1 MILSGKKYSSKG
13 RIRYGSSLFIDDSD
27 EKITDSIRGYT
38 RNSSIKYVLFLLVI
52 LKLITGNAI
61 GLFVAFFVFYTTY
74 ILSVRN
80 LHIQFTSKRLLVISE
95 FRYQRLTY
103 ILGYM
108 YLGVSFYVL
117 LNFIFPKYYNST
129 YNLQIIEFFFEFLH
143 FLPVFYVVYSQIIL
157 FYESTLIRLD
167 SLISFIVYF
176 FYSIQFL
183 KMKYHFQ
190 EIHYSHVTEEII
202 KLKKDRNPILLP
214 FIVIT
219 SIYAQ
224 IILFDGVNL
233 VTSLI
238 FAVIYVY
245 ATNRTIAKLS
255 LFGSY
260 GRTLLD
266 SVHLL
271 PTEFFRTTRATA
283 SIFGW
288 EHQGNYYS
296 RPFPYNVIPKEVA
309 SNYETGLRA
318 STIDAL
324 KQANGI
330 GLVFSG
336 FTNLFVILLL
346 FKFAF
351 ENNTEAI
358 PTVILICI
366 GLILI
371 SYLVWLIA
379 SQFTKYQYKVQ
390 REESLMIGRDFI
402 GRYIE
407 PNLWI
412 VRGSKL
418 EGTRLQRGVK
428 TRTVRYD
435 RTRGL
440 LISWQSVS
448 LNIFL
453 IIIIIL
459 TVIWI
464 QLGALN
470 IGNIVYIFPFVIDQ
484 SLNFITDKASA
495 ELGFFIIAGYV
506 FWAILYLNYPKFY
519 ARSRPQLFLEMQY
532 PRSIPI
538 ILKNFKEHQNASIQ
552 FTKCLINS
560 SRPKRRKTK
569 GRPGIFQLQIL
580 LESIELH
587 NEELKNHMLSF
598 SFGEIESKGESVNLG
613 DYRSIKLALIN
624 RLRISGELGF
634 PRLLINT
641 NVKGL
646 KFNYKLKDTY
656 DLEINSENILVI
668 SIEDKLTISLS
679 VSVKAMA
686 Q

>member
-27 EKITDSIRGYT
+27 EQITDSIRGYT
-38 RNSSIKYVLFLLVI
+38 RNSSIKYVLILLII
-52 LKLITGNAI
+52 LKLVTGNVI
-61 GLFVAFFVFYTTY
+61 GLFVAIFVFYTTY

-80 LHIQFTSKRLLVISE
+80 LHIQFTNERLLVISE
-95 FRYQRLTY
+95 FRHQRLVY
-103 ILGYM
+103 MLGYVS
-108 YLGVSFYVL
+108 LGISFYVL
-117 LNFIFPKYYNST
+117 LNFIFPKYYNSS
-129 YNLQIIEFFFEFLH
+129 YNLQIIEFFFEFFH
-143 FLPVFYVVYSQIIL
+143 FLPVFYVVYSQIII
-157 FYESTLIRLD
+157 FYESILIRLD
-167 SLISFIVYF
+167 SLITFIVYF
-176 FYSIQFL
+176 VYGIQFL

-214 FIVIT
+214 FIILT

-224 IILFDGVNL
+224 VILFNGFSL

-260 GRTLLD
+260 GKPLLD
-266 SVHLL
+266 NVHLL

-351 ENNTEAI
+351 ENNREAL
-358 PTVILICI
+358 PTVILICV

-371 SYLVWLIA
+371 SYLVWQIT
-379 SQFTKYQYKVQ
+379 SQFAKYQYKAQ
-390 REESLMIGRDFI
+390 AEESLMIGRNFI

-440 LISWQSVS
+440 QISWQSIS
-448 LNIFL
+448 LNVLIILL
-453 IIIIIL
+453 III
-459 TVIWI
+459 TGIWI

-470 IGNIVYIFPFVIDQ
+470 IGNFVYIFPFVIDQ
-484 SLNFITDKASA
+484 SLNFINDKASA
-495 ELGFFIIAGYV
+495 ELGFFILAGYV
-506 FWAILYLNYPKFY
+506 FWAILYFNYPKYY

-538 ILKNFKEHQNASIQ
+538 ILKNFKEHQDASIQ

-560 SRPKRRKTK
+560 SRPMRRKTK

-587 NEELKNHMLSF
+587 DKELSNHVLSF
-598 SFGEIESKGESVNLG
+598 FFGEIQSKGESVILG
-613 DYRSIKLALIN
+613 DYGSIKLALIDQ
-624 RLRISGELGF
+624 LRVSGELGF

-641 NVKGL
+641 NITGS
-646 KFNYKLKDTY
+646 KFNSKLEETF
-656 DLEINSENILVI
+656 DLEINGENKLII
-668 SIEDKLTISLS
+668 SVENKLTISLS
-679 VSVKAMA
+679 VKIKSMA